1 MASLRLP
8 RKATGAELH
17 DIIVGAAR
25 SVYDGGVYDV
35 YVTCSYQVK
44 DGVASKMPA
53 YILQYI
59 VPDKSLINRFLAAIG
74 SSKRIITSTPLNYI
88 SIDLDIEKEY
98 NKLELKCS
106 ESVEKDSRF
115 GRFVKDLCARL
126 ASPN

>member
-1 MASLRLP
+1 MVSVQLP
-8 RKATGAELH
+8 RTATGAELH
-17 DIIVGAAR
+17 DMLVGAATR
-25 SVYDGGVYDV
+25 VYNGGVYDA
-35 YVTCSYQVK
+35 YVSYSYEVK
-44 DGVASKMPA
+44 DGVVSKMPA

-74 SSKRIITSTPLNYI
+74 THTRIISSNDIT
-88 SIDLDIEKEY
+88 IDLDIKKEY
-98 NKLELKCS
+98 DVLELTCP